1 MKKNKHTTPKV
12 SHIVLVVLLC
22 STTMI
27 FAQSSAKEQLP
38 YYELPE
44 YSEAFTAGTVAA
56 RMVDG
61 LGFRFYWSSE
71 GLTEKDLEYRPSTDV
86 RSTGETIDHILD
98 LSNVIVNSTLKKTN
112 GKIDTSDMTYE
123 EKRRL
128 ILMNLKTASKILSES
143 EDISQFKIIFGTN
156 EYPFWNQI
164 NGPIADAIWHCGQ
177 LASFRRS
184 SGNPINPN
192 VSHFTGTIKQ

>member
-1 MKKNKHTTPKV
+1 M
-12 SHIVLVVLLC
+12 L
-22 STTMI
+22 

-44 YSEAFTAGTVAA
+44 YSEVFTAGTVAA